1 MSNDITP
8 LAKMNLGESLI
19 TQNLGKSSADDAA
32 AMEEAAEQFEAVF
45 VQQMFNSMWSA
56 LPNGGLLSGSNEES
70 LYRDMFNQ
78 AISEELAKSQPL
90 GIKDVILKEMQK
102 NTKE

>member
-1 MSNDITP
+1 
-8 LAKMNLGESLI
+8 
-19 TQNLGKSSADDAA
+19 
-32 AMEEAAEQFEAVF
+32 
-45 VQQMFNSMWSA
+45 MWSA